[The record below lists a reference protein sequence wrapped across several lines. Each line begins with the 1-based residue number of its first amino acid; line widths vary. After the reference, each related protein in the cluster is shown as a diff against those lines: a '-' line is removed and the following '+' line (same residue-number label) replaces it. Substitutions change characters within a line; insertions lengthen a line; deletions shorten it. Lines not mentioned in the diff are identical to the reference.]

1 MTSAQTRGDFMEP
14 FVSHGDRLLVDVIR
28 RAPGHRRDGET
39 AVLWGG
45 TGLVVKR
52 VEVLPNAEPPRLRL
66 ISAK

>member
-14 FVSHGDRLLVDVIR
+14 FVSHSDRLLVDVTR
-28 RAPGHRRDGET
+28 RAPGTGET
-39 AVLWGG
+39 AVLWDG

-52 VEVLPNAEPPRLRL
+52 VEVLPNADPSRLRL